1 MKIAVIGAGGVGG
14 FFGGK
19 LAYAG
24 HEVTFLARGRHLQ
37 AMKENGLQVKS
48 IDGDFRV
55 DHVMATDQ
63 IAKLGRPDLIMVAL
77 KAWQVKEVRESLK
90 DIIHEKSVVLPL
102 QNGVLAA
109 EELSETLG
117 TQHVVGGL
125 CRIISMIESPGVIKH
140 FGAQPSIV
148 VGELNGE
155 KTTRSIEVVELFRSS
170 GIHTKHAD
178 NVQIDLWKKFIFIC
192 VGGLEAISRTTN
204 GEMRSHPETREL
216 MIDLLH
222 ENWRLAEAAGIAVP
236 ESYVEDTVGFIDAL
250 PGESTFSMARD
261 IWDGRPSELDYLNGA
276 IVSLAKEYGV
286 DVPINRIIYHS
297 LLPMERK
304 ARS

>member
-19 LAYAG
+19 LAHAR
-24 HEVTFLARGRHLQ
+24 HDVTFLARGRHLQ

-55 DHVMATDQ
+55 DSVKATEQ
-63 IAKLGRPDLIMVAL
+63 IAELGSPDLIIVAL
-77 KAWQVKEVRESLK
+77 KAWQVKEVRDGLRDILHQESL
-90 DIIHEKSVVLPL
+90 VLPL

-109 EELSETLG
+109 EELSEVLG
-117 TQHVVGGL
+117 EHHVLGGL

-140 FGAQPSIV
+140 FGAQPSVV
-148 VGELNGE
+148 VGELSGE
-155 KTTRSIEVVELFRSS
+155 KTARSIEVVEVLRSS
-170 GIHTKHAD
+170 GIHTKHSD

-216 MIDLLH
+216 MIDLLR
-222 ENWRLAEAAGIAVP
+222 ENWRLAQAAGIAVP
-236 ESYVEDTVGFIDAL
+236 ESYVEDTIRFIDAL
-250 PGESTFSMARD
+250 PEDATFSMARD
-261 IWDGRPSELDYLNGA
+261 IWEGRPSELEYLNGA
-276 IVSLAKEYGV
+276 IVSLAKEYGA
-286 DVPINRIIYHS
+286 DVPINTIIYHS